1 MQAIQAGLND
11 YQHLMIVNAPIKLSL
26 NILLVVVTMLIVFG
40 SIWLGL
46 YIARTLTTPIHDLA
60 LATRRVAEGDLEF
73 QLDRTTDDE
82 MGTLVDAF
90 NAMTA
95 NLGSSRRELAQ
106 THFAL
111 QQSNEVSEQRRNYL
125 ETA

>member
-1 MQAIQAGLND
+1 M
-11 YQHLMIVNAPIKLSL
+11 
-26 NILLVVVTMLIVFG
+26 
-40 SIWLGL
+40 
-46 YIARTLTTPIHDLA
+46 
-60 LATRRVAEGDLEF
+60 
-73 QLDRTTDDE
+73 
-82 MGTLVDAF
+82 DAF

-125 ETA
+125 ETILFAGAGGGVARVDGRAHAGQGGVGGDEAGKAACLVSSQRVHGVEDEGLDTGDPLGACTQHVVENGVDLPQ

>member
-1 MQAIQAGLND
+1 MHAPVGELVQAIAPVQLRLPRPQTWFVVVSLLIPSARLAEMQAIQAGLND

-60 LATRRVAEGDLEF
+60 LATRRVQEQSL
-73 QLDRTTDDE
+73 LRH
-82 MGTLVDAF
+82 
-90 NAMTA
+90 
-95 NLGSSRRELAQ
+95 R
-106 THFAL
+106 
-111 QQSNEVSEQRRNYL
+111 QQY
-125 ETA
+125 